1 MHLFL
6 VCFWSLFR
14 FLLNAVCTLGFE
26 PIIILFYDFLLTI
39 LPAISMLKLRI
50 NGNEDDA

>member
-6 VCFWSLFR
+6 VRFWSLFR

-26 PIIILFYDFLLTI
+26 PIIILFYDF
-39 LPAISMLKLRI
+39 PAYYPPCNIHVEI
-50 NGNEDDA
+50 EDQWK